1 MSMSQ
6 GVIALGAGLA
16 IAIGAF
22 GAATAQSK
30 AAAAAF
36 EGVTRNPASKDAIF
50 TPFILALAFME
61 FQAILSFIV
70 AFLLIS
76 NMGGV

>member
-1 MSMSQ
+1 MVVAQ
-6 GVIALGAGLA
+6 GLIALAAGLA
-16 IAIGAF
+16 IGLGAF

-36 EGVTRNPASKDAIF
+36 EGVTRNPSSKDAVF

-70 AFLLIS
+70 AFLLIGNIS
-76 NMGGV
+76 G